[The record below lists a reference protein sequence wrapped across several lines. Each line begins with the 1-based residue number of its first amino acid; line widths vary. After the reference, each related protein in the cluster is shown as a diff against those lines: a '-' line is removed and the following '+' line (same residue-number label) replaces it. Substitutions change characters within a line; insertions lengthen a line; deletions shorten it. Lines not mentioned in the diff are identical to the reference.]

1 MLNLRNREGILN
13 VSLFYLRI
21 IFCKQHS
28 ICSDCKSIIPWC
40 GYKYV
45 SSASS
50 IIPSLKIA
58 RPRRNH
64 TGCTFFICSS
74 PGYPKTVSICVY
86 DNLITLL
93 RFVFRECHRS
103 VYICSVYRYL
113 LGGPIRYKDIRSIRQ
128 KNNRL
133 PSISSIQVTG
143 WYNSPL
149 SIRQCGVEKLR
160 LFVQV

>member
-1 MLNLRNREGILN
+1 MYPFFI
-13 VSLFYLRI
+13 LRI

-28 ICSDCKSIIPWC
+28 ICSDRKSIIPWC
-40 GYKYV
+40 GYKHV

-50 IIPSLKIA
+50 IIPSFKIA
-58 RPRRNH
+58 RSSRNH

-86 DNLITLL
+86 DNLIILL
-93 RFVFRECHRS
+93 RFVFSECNRC
-103 VYICSVYRYL
+103 VYVCSVDRHL
-113 LGGPIRYKDIRSIRQ
+113 FGSPIRYKDVRSIRQ

-160 LFVQV
+160 SFVQV